1 MTAAQ
6 ITRFISKSKKP
17 FSIYADFLGRCCVW
31 QTYALHQQHHR
42 IPHPQP
48 KYTESK
54 KKKFRKLNECKSINL
69 LGLSSTNKVPA
80 RILCGKIG
88 KSAEFKVLLTELFL
102 LRSFAF
108 CFPNISVRL
117 KKKKWIYLLSYH
129 SKFTNAAAS
138 TEPSQKW
145 AKNREREKKW
155 KQATLQI
162 TTLNVGKEKTHAH
175 RPNERHT
182 NNNNSNKS
190 EAPSPAPPR
199 SQLSAVGASSMHIYP
214 FIWFLV
220 RFVGFGLG

>member
-1 MTAAQ
+1 MALREFTPKKIFFLIPTSTSEREFNRKTRKLSDQWIQNKTGNNFCLFPLTLKNVGQISESNFSSCFFFQHSLMTAAQ

-145 AKNREREKKW
+145 AKNREREKK
-155 KQATLQI
+155 
-162 TTLNVGKEKTHAH
+162 
-175 RPNERHT
+175 
-182 NNNNSNKS
+182 
-190 EAPSPAPPR
+190 
-199 SQLSAVGASSMHIYP
+199 
-214 FIWFLV
+214 
-220 RFVGFGLG
+220 